1 MGRHFRNE
9 EETGAEMCP
18 AIHSGIVTDDAP
30 ISYSPIFSL
39 FLITVPDVFAKV
51 NSTQYNGP
59 TSQS

>member
-9 EETGAEMCP
+9 EETGAEMGP

-30 ISYSPIFSL
+30 VSYSPIFSL
-39 FLITVPDVFAKV
+39 FLITVPEVFAQV
-51 NSTQYNGP
+51 NSTQYNVP

>member
-18 AIHSGIVTDDAP
+18 ATISGMVSEDAP
-30 ISYSPIFSL
+30 VSYWPIFSL
-39 FLITVPDVFAKV
+39 FLITVPEVFAKV
-51 NSTQYNGP
+51 DSTQYNVP